1 MYSFG
6 VQANEQD
13 SAGTLNFSRLD
24 MVSLSI
30 TSKAATAASI
40 SNILDTSTTL
50 ETGATKFNDITIF
63 ARNFNIL
70 RVMEG
75 MGGCLF
81 AN

>member
-30 TSKAATAASI
+30 TSKAATAT
-40 SNILDTSTTL
+40 NI
-50 ETGATKFNDITIF
+50 
-63 ARNFNIL
+63 
-70 RVMEG
+70 
-75 MGGCLF
+75 
-81 AN
+81 